1 MGCEKG
7 DHIGKVQE
15 YLRSIRAE
23 PALVAAVP
31 GALGCKPDK
40 RAGFDR
46 TTINSINSV
55 IESALARLDADI
67 AASATMLKE
76 ISAEALGA
84 WAILEVAKERTS
96 DVRVELVRAQEL
108 LSDSTHAHQSAEGN
122 VSNSVKSQ
130 SDLRVQE
137 KLAGESVSSLSKAID
152 ALSRLVASANAPE
165 ELSLLGADSA
175 ALNANAEMALD
186 AAPAIVAE
194 VVPLKAVDGL
204 APTEMALDA
213 APMGA

>member
-40 RAGFDR
+40 RAAFDR
-46 TTINSINSV
+46 TTIISINSV
-55 IESALARLDADI
+55 IESALARLHAGI

-76 ISAEALGA
+76 TSAEALGA

-96 DVRVELVRAQEL
+96 DARVELVRAQEL
-108 LSDSTHAHQSAEGN
+108 HSESTHAHQSAVGD
-122 VSNSVKSQ
+122 VSNSVKLQ
-130 SDLRVQE
+130 NDLRLQE

-165 ELSLLGADSA
+165 KLPFLGADSR
-175 ALNANAEMALD
+175 ALEANAEIKEGAV
-186 AAPAIVAE
+186 PAIVAE
-194 VVPLKAVDGL
+194 VVPLKAVDDL
-204 APTEMALDA
+204 PPMKMALDA